1 MPTTVVIEKST
12 RKDKKYMAT
21 LNSNKHIHFGQTGY
35 SDYSQHKDDE
45 RKQRYIARHKANEDW
60 TKSGIDTAGFYSKH
74 VLWNKPTI
82 SQSITDLNSK
92 YKNFTFKFK
101 N

>member
-21 LNSNKHIHFGQTGY
+21 LNSNKHIHFGQSGY

-60 TKSGIDTAGFYSKH
+60 TKSGIDTAGFYSKNI
-74 VLWNKPTI
+74 LWNQK
-82 SQSITDLNSK
+82 SIEASIDNLNKKYTDI
-92 YKNFTFKFK
+92 KFK
-101 N
+101 LK

>member
-12 RKDKKYMAT
+12 RKDKKYVA
-21 LNSNKHIHFGQTGY
+21 NVNNKHIHFGQTGY

-60 TKSGIDTAGFYSKH
+60 AKSGIDTAGFYSKNI
-74 VLWNKPTI
+74 LWNQQVLKQVLTTCRKKY
-82 SQSITDLNSK
+82 TDI
-92 YKNFTFKFK
+92 KFK
-101 N
+101 LKQ